1 MSSECLHYSTVLF
14 CFCFCFFK
22 KSKYEKSFH
31 LRAAT
36 VFMLIYQE
44 SESVGIEAES
54 VCLLLTFVL
63 EKKLDDDIQ
72 TK

>member
-1 MSSECLHYSTVLF
+1 MFALF
-14 CFCFCFFK
+14 HGPLKKKKK
-22 KSKYEKSFH
+22 KSKYEKSFN

-44 SESVGIEAES
+44 SLCVGIEAES

-63 EKKLDDDIQ
+63 EKKLDDDNQ
-72 TK
+72 TIKA